1 MVQHR
6 GHQAENIL
14 IGLEHIG
21 MHLQWHKGWGA
32 SALEVILALAI
43 ISLGL
48 LGVASVYTFG
58 TAAGR
63 TSDRQV
69 VALRL
74 AEELLEKIRVQNMAF
89 EAGYPP
95 AWLQPHGEVASEEP
109 VPLDSPPFRGQFA
122 AESGFLRQ
130 VRMRRL
136 AQAGDYRAN
145 LVELD
150 VRVGWSLEGRE
161 RWVELKAVHAR
172 P

>member
-1 MVQHR
+1 MAREQTV
-6 GHQAENIL
+6 
-14 IGLEHIG
+14 
-21 MHLQWHKGWGA
+21 MHLRRHKGWGA

-58 TAAGR
+58 ATASR

-69 VALRL
+69 EALRL
-74 AEELLEKIRVQNMAF
+74 AEELLEKIRVQNLPFA
-89 EAGYPP
+89 AGYPP
-95 AWLQPHGEVASEEP
+95 AWLRPQGELASEEA
-109 VPLDSPPFRGQFA
+109 VPLDSPPFRGQFP

-130 VRMRRL
+130 VSMHRL
-136 AQAGDYRAN
+136 AQAGDFRFD
-145 LVELD
+145 LVEID

-161 RWVELKAVHAR
+161 RWVELKAIHAR